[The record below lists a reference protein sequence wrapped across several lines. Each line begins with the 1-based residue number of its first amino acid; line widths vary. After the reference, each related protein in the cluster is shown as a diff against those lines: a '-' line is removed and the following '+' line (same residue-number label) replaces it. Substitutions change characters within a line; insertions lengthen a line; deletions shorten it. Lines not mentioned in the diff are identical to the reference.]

1 MSKKIIFLDMDGVL
15 ADFDNS
21 LIGGEIKTMFKSGF
35 FRNLPVLEGN
45 LDGTV
50 QALQKMG
57 YIVKILSKACV
68 KRQDSR
74 FLQQMQDKADWI
86 RENIPSIGEFD
97 ICIQSTE
104 EVKGDILQ
112 FYPNDECYLVDD
124 YSKNLVEW
132 ELAGGIGIKKA
143 KRIKNGRPFKQ
154 ILNLLELAEEGV

>member
-21 LIGGEIKTMFKSGF
+21 LVGGEIKTMFEYGF

-68 KRQDSR
+68 KRTDPR

-86 RENIPSIGEFD
+86 REYIPSIEEFD
-97 ICIQSTE
+97 ICIQATD

-154 ILNLLELAEEGV
+154 ILKLLELAEEGV

>member
-21 LIGGEIKTMFKSGF
+21 LVGGEIKSMFKSGF

-45 LDGTV
+45 LNGTV

-68 KRQDSR
+68 KRHDPR
-74 FLQQMQDKADWI
+74 FFQQMMDKVEWVI
-86 RENIPSIGEFD
+86 QYLPTIEELD
-97 ICIQSTE
+97 ICIQSTD

-112 FYPNDECYLVDD
+112 NYPNDECYLVDD

-154 ILNLLELAEEGV
+154 ILNLQELAEEGV

>member
-1 MSKKIIFLDMDGVL
+1 MDGVL

-21 LIGGEIKTMFKSGF
+21 LVGGEIKTMFKYGF

-68 KRQDSR
+68 KRTDPR
-74 FLQQMQDKADWI
+74 FLQQVQDKADWI
-86 RENIPSIGEFD
+86 REYIPSIAELD
-97 ICIQSTE
+97 ICIQSTD

-112 FYPNDECYLVDD
+112 FYPKDECYLVDD

-154 ILNLLELAEEGV
+154 ILKLLELAEEGV